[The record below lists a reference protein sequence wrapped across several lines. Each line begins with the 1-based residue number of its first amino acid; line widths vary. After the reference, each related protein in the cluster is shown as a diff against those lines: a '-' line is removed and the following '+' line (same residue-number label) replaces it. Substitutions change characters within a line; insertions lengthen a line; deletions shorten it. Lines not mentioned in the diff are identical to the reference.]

1 MVASITFRGG
11 GESTGS
17 VADRRIE
24 TAKQESTGGVGARNN
39 QDSIFTVDN
48 ELKQDTVC
56 FRGYEQESNQKTS
69 FWGAVF
75 KTATVAAAIVGVLG
89 LANKYDV
96 VGKYIKNEKAKN
108 FFRHTDAVTKPCREA
123 CAWVKNNCYEKVI
136 NFFKTKK
143 P

>member
-1 MVASITFRGG
+1 MVTSVTFRGG
-11 GESTGS
+11 GETTGS

-24 TAKQESTGGVGARNN
+24 TAKQETTGGVGARNN

-56 FRGYEQESNQKTS
+56 FRASAQEPKKETS
-69 FWGAVF
+69 TLGVIFG
-75 KTATVAAAIVGVLG
+75 TAAVAALIVGGLG
-89 LANKYDV
+89 LAHKYDI
-96 VGKYIKNEKAKN
+96 VGKIKNEKAKE

-136 NFFKTKK
+136 SFFRSKK